1 MVFTGG
7 IGMSRQS
14 AKTRAAAQGAQTAN
28 RVGAATTMLVVGDGF
43 EAADLHRPRAE
54 DGAPQAVT
62 TALAHRKTRDAL
74 RRRDRGQAIALVSE
88 GEFLQMLDGNWPD
101 AAR

>member
-1 MVFTGG
+1 M
-7 IGMSRQS
+7 
-14 AKTRAAAQGAQTAN
+14 
-28 RVGAATTMLVVGDGF
+28 
-43 EAADLHRPRAE
+43 
-54 DGAPQAVT
+54 T